1 MNQIGEFIGGRRE
14 PLKASELIALLP
26 DTVKGALQERWRDG
40 IGKDGQFDAEFNGY
54 ALTCEVPGADLEAAH
69 RQIQQFNAPANLPE
83 IVTEL
88 VRLRAL
94 TKMRNETEIDSQ
106 IMISALAEEMAPYP
120 IDIIQDACRK
130 WARMEKF
137 FPSWAELKDMID
149 FRFNRRKRL
158 EQALAEAMA

>member
-26 DTVKGALQERWRDG
+26 DTVRSSLQERWQDG
-40 IGKDGQFDAEFNGY
+40 IGKDGQFDTEFRGY
-54 ALTCEVPGADLEAAH
+54 ALTREVPKADLEAAW
-69 RQIQQFNAPANLPE
+69 RQAREINAPANLQE
-83 IVTEL
+83 LVTEL

-94 TKMRNETEIDSQ
+94 TKMRNETEMDSQ

-137 FPSWAELKDMID
+137 FPAWAELKDMMD
-149 FRFNRRKRL
+149 FRLNRRKRL
-158 EQALAEAMA
+158 EKALADAML